1 MYSEPKNRNQL
12 TKYIPNLGQALDLN
26 KLREVAAIMEEETI
40 AINAEEAQKGQNDKL
55 EEMKQKGRRY
65 DPKKIKKKAAAK
77 VIVKKV

>member
-1 MYSEPKNRNQL
+1 
-12 TKYIPNLGQALDLN
+12 
-26 KLREVAAIMEEETI
+26 MEEETI